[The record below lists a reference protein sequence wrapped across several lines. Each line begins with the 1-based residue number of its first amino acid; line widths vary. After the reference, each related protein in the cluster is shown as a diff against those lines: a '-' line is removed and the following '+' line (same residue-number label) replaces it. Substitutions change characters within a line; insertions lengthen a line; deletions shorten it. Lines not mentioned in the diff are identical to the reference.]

1 MADLYIEKNWKERVS
16 EYPNR
21 RILTKTDQSTEIVT
35 VERSEGTITEEG
47 DAWNAANMNAMEK
60 RVQDGFDLTKLWTKY
75 TIDTSGWSSTTTTV
89 GGVEYYTY
97 IINPAAIYI
106 EVPQIT
112 IAPVGNDILPTYE
125 QLEAY
130 LLISLG
136 NGYAYLNTT
145 ESTITLYAKQVPA
158 AVFAIYVK
166 GVQ

>member
-1 MADLYIEKNWKERVS
+1 MNLFTEKTWKERIS

-21 RILTKTDQSTEIVT
+21 RVLTKTDQSTEIVT
-35 VERSEGTITEEG
+35 VERSEGSITEEG
-47 DAWNAANMNAMEK
+47 DAWNATNMNAMEK

-75 TIDTSGWSSTTTTV
+75 TIDTSGWSSTTTTIN
-89 GGVEYYTY
+89 GVAYYTY
-97 IINPAAIYI
+97 VINPAALYV

-112 IAPVGNDILPTYE
+112 IAPVGSNILPTQE

-145 ESTITLYAKQVPA
+145 ESTITLYAKKVPE